1 MEDDTRLGR
10 RFRALRHRLGWRQV
24 DVGERAE
31 VSQGLVSLV
40 ECGHVQDV
48 SVRALRRLA
57 VSLGAELRLELWFRG
72 GELDRLV
79 DEGHAAL
86 LGAVARR
93 LDALGWETRPEVSFA
108 VYGERGSID
117 LVAWH
122 APTRTLIVI
131 EVKTEITSIEETL
144 RRHDRKVRLAAG
156 VVAGRFGWQ
165 PRAVARLLVLPDHST
180 PRRQVGRHAD
190 LLGPAYPLRGPR
202 LRSWLR
208 APSGSVSGLAF
219 LAATSDDRANRG
231 SVSRRRVRA
240 PRDASARSQG
250 AIDAP
255 THKAESSSTGTQS
268 PAAGEHEARS

>member
-1 MEDDTRLGR
+1 MC
-10 RFRALRHRLGWRQV
+10 RH
-24 DVGERAE
+24 
-31 VSQGLVSLV
+31 
-40 ECGHVQDV
+40 V

-57 VSLGAELRLELWFRG
+57 VSLGASCAWSCG
-72 GELDRLV
+72 S
-79 DEGHAAL
+79 AAASWTGWL
-86 LGAVARR
+86 TRVTRRCSGAVARR

-131 EVKTEITSIEETL
+131 EVKTELTSIEETL
-144 RRHDRKVRLAAG
+144 RRHDVKVRLAAG
-156 VVAGRFGWQ
+156 VVAARFGWQ

-219 LAATSDDRANRG
+219 LALTSDGRASRG

-240 PRDASARSQG
+240 PRDASAGSSG
-250 AIDAP
+250 AIEAP
-255 THKAESSSTGTQS
+255 DTRSSVVFDTSRRRPPLANTS
-268 PAAGEHEARS
+268 HARRCSLPLAPEPVARAWPRSGPGQGRDGRIARRSFVGGR